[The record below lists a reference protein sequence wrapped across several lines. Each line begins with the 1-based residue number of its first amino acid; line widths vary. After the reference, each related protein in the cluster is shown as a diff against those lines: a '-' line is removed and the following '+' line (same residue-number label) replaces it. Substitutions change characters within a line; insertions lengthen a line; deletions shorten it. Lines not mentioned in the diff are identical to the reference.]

1 MFGSQERRT
10 NFGLLILRLGLA
22 AALLIHSLP
31 KLIGGSH
38 AWQGL
43 GTMLGF
49 INIGVPPSILG
60 ITILLIEAL
69 GAVSLLFGYF
79 FRIACIV
86 LWVLFGLY
94 FYNYFS
100 IGYQTLMLWSIGIA
114 VVFLGLCFIGP
125 GRYAF
130 AVRLEKI

>member
-10 NFGLLILRLGLA
+10 NSGLLIMRLGPA
-22 AALLIHSLP
+22 AVLLIHSLP
-31 KLIGGSH
+31 KLLAGSH

-49 INIGVPPSILG
+49 INVGVSASILG
-60 ITILLIEAL
+60 ITILLIEVL

-79 FRIACIV
+79 FRITCIV
-86 LWVLFGLY
+86 LCILFGLY
-94 FYNYFS
+94 SFNYFS
-100 IGYQTLMLWSIGIA
+100 IGYQTLTLWSSGIA
-114 VVFLGLCFIGP
+114 AVFLGLFFIGP

-130 AVRLEKI
+130 AVRLERK

>member
-10 NFGLLILRLGLA
+10 NFGLLIMRLGLA
-22 AALLIHSLP
+22 AVLLIHSLP
-31 KLIGGSH
+31 KLLAGSH

-49 INIGVPPSILG
+49 INVGVSASILG
-60 ITILLIEAL
+60 VAILLIEAL
-69 GAVSLLFGYF
+69 GAVSLLTGFF

-86 LWVLFGLY
+86 LFILFGLY

-100 IGYQTLMLWSIGIA
+100 IGYQTLMLWSSGIA
-114 VVFLGLCFIGP
+114 AVFLGLFFIGP

-130 AVRLEKI
+130 AVRLEQK

>member
-1 MFGSQERRT
+1 MFGSQDRRT
-10 NFGLLILRLGLA
+10 NFGLLIMRLGLA
-22 AALLIHSLP
+22 AVLLVHSLP
-31 KLIGGSH
+31 KLFAGSH

-49 INIGVPPSILG
+49 FNIGVSASILG
-60 ITILLIEAL
+60 ITILLLEAL
-69 GAVSLLFGYF
+69 GAVSLLTGFF

-86 LWVLFGLY
+86 MFILFGLY

-100 IGYQTLMLWSIGIA
+100 IGYQTLMLWSSGIA
-114 VVFLGLCFIGP
+114 AVFFGLFFMGS

-130 AVRLEKI
+130 AVILEKK